1 MSEPTSPAASEA
13 APQGTRLTRI
23 ARGQRF
29 VIYGILLNIATVALT
44 AAVGKVAALVYIP
57 ALLVSLVGLHG
68 LASGLGYAVWK
79 EVFLIVLMF
88 APLLNLIILAR
99 INSQATK
106 MLRAGGYKVGLFG
119 ASRAGFNMGME
130 PPR

>member
-13 APQGTRLTRI
+13 PQQGTRLARI
-23 ARGQRF
+23 ARGQKF
-29 VIYGILLNIATVALT
+29 VIYAILLNLTTMALT
-44 AAVGKVAALVYIP
+44 AAVGNVAALLYIP
-57 ALLVSLVGLHG
+57 ALVVSLVGIHG

-79 EVFLIVLMF
+79 EVFLIVLMLV
-88 APLLNLIILAR
+88 PLLNLIMLAS

-119 ASRAGFNMGME
+119 ASRAG
-130 PPR
+130 